1 MNPTQQL
8 YTPQFLLLCASYFF
22 FAASFTMII
31 PELPAYL
38 TSLGGEDY
46 KGGIIGLFTLTAGIS
61 RPFSGKLS
69 DTIGRVPVMIVGTL
83 VCVVCSFLYPFLTT
97 VYGFLFLR
105 LLHGF
110 STGFKPTASSA
121 YVADIVPI
129 DRRGEAMGMAG
140 VSMNVGAMIAP
151 VFGSFIAIEYSINAM
166 FYTSSGMALFSVV
179 ILLGLKE
186 TLENKQPFHPRIL
199 IIKKNEIFEES
210 AIAPAILVALLY
222 FSYGVLLTITPD
234 QSLYLGIE
242 NKGYVLGVFTIFS
255 IISRLIAGRVSDRY
269 GRLIVIKVSGIF
281 SGIAILLFGYA
292 ETVTFFYFAAAMT
305 GLALGISSPAV
316 MAWTV
321 DRAPDK
327 YRGRAMATMYIAL
340 ELGIGLGA
348 VISSYIFSNQHENLP
363 TVYWVTGGCAW
374 AGVFYLQFIFRDKT
388 QIY

>member
-1 MNPTQQL
+1 
-8 YTPQFLLLCASYFF
+8 
-22 FAASFTMII
+22 MII

-38 TSLGGEDY
+38 TALGGEDY

-83 VCVVCSFLYPFLTT
+83 VCVICSALYPLLAT
-97 VYGFLFLR
+97 VWGFLLLR

-129 DRRGEAMGMAG
+129 NRRGEAMGMAG
-140 VSMNVGAMIAP
+140 VSMNTGAMVAP
-151 VFGSFIAIEYSINAM
+151 IFGSYLANEYSINTM
-166 FYTSSGMALFSVV
+166 FYMSSGMALFSVL
-179 ILLGLKE
+179 IIIGLKE
-186 TLENKQPFHPRIL
+186 TLKNKQSFHPRIL
-199 IIKKNEIFEES
+199 AIKKHEIYEKS

-222 FSYGVLLTITPD
+222 LSYGTLLTITPD
-234 QSLYLGIE
+234 QSAYLGIE

-255 IISRLIAGRVSDRY
+255 IISRLIAGRVSDKY
-269 GRLIVIKVSGIF
+269 GRLIVIKTSGIF
-281 SGIAILLFGYA
+281 SGLAILLFGYA
-292 ETVTFFYFAAAMT
+292 DTVSFFYFASALT

-327 YRGRAMATMYIAL
+327 FRGRAMATMYIAL
-340 ELGIGLGA
+340 EMGIGIGA
-348 VISSYIFSNQHENLP
+348 VVSSWIFSNHVENLP
-363 TVYWVTGGCAW
+363 MVYFVTGACAW
-374 AGVFYLQFIFRDKT
+374 IGVFYLQFIFKD
-388 QIY
+388 

>member
-1 MNPTQQL
+1 MKTAQQL

-31 PELPAYL
+31 PELPGYL
-38 TSLGGEDY
+38 TDLGGEDY
-46 KGGIIGLFTLTAGIS
+46 KGFIIGLFTLTAGIS

-69 DTIGRVPVMIVGTL
+69 DTVGRVPVMIIGTL
-83 VCVVCSFLYPFLTT
+83 VCVFCSALYPFLAT
-97 VYGFLFLR
+97 VGGFLFLR

-140 VSMNVGAMIAP
+140 VSMNTGAMIAP
-151 VFGSFIAIEYSINAM
+151 IFGSFLANEYSINTM
-166 FYTSSGMALFSVV
+166 FYASSAMAFFSIL

-186 TLENKQPFHPRIL
+186 TLQNKQRFHPQIL
-199 IIKKNEIFEES
+199 IIKKDEIYEKA

-222 FSYGVLLTITPD
+222 FSYGTLLTITPD
-234 QSLYLGIE
+234 QSAHLGIE

-255 IISRLIAGRVSDRY
+255 IISRLIAGRVSDVY
-269 GRLIVIKVSGIF
+269 GRLIVIKVSGVF

-292 ETVTFFYFAAAMT
+292 DTVTFFYFASALT

-321 DRAPDK
+321 DRAPDEH
-327 YRGRAMATMYIAL
+327 RGRAMATMYIAL

-348 VISSYIFSNQHENLP
+348 FLSSWIFANDFANLP
-363 TVYWVTGGCAW
+363 TVYFVTGICAW
-374 AGVFYLQFIFRDKT
+374 AGVFYLQFIFKEK
-388 QIY
+388 Q

>member
-1 MNPTQQL
+1 MKTAQL
-8 YTPQFLLLCASYFF
+8 YSPQFLLLCASYFF

-31 PELPAYL
+31 PELPGYL

-46 KGGIIGLFTLTAGIS
+46 KGAIIGLFTLTAGLS

-69 DTIGRVPVMIVGTL
+69 DTVGRVPVMIFGTL
-83 VCVVCSFLYPFLTT
+83 VCVICSFLYPFLTS
-97 VYGFLFLR
+97 VYGFLLLR

-140 VSMNVGAMIAP
+140 VSMNTGAMIAP
-151 VFGSFIAIEYSINAM
+151 IFGSFLANEYSIDLM
-166 FYTSSGMALFSVV
+166 FYASSGMAFFSIL

-186 TLENKQPFHPRIL
+186 TLEDKQPFHPKIL
-199 IIKKNEIFEES
+199 VIKKNEIYEKS

-222 FSYGVLLTITPD
+222 FSYGTLLTITPD
-234 QSLYLGIE
+234 QSTYLGIE
-242 NKGYVLGVFTIFS
+242 NKGYILGVFTVFS
-255 IISRLIAGRVSDRY
+255 IISRLIAGRVSDIY
-269 GRLIVIKVSGIF
+269 GRLIVIKVSGVL
-281 SGIAILLFGYA
+281 SGLAILLFGY
-292 ETVTFFYFAAAMT
+292 
-305 GLALGISSPAV
+305 AV

-327 YRGRAMATMYIAL
+327 HRGRAMATMYIAL

-348 VISSYIFSNQHENLP
+348 FISSWIFSNEVENLP
-363 TVYWVTGGCAW
+363 AVYFVTGACAW
-374 AGVFYLQFIFRDKT
+374 AGVIYLQFIFKDEK
-388 QIY
+388 IA

>member
-1 MNPTQQL
+1 
-8 YTPQFLLLCASYFF
+8 SYFF

-31 PELPAYL
+31 PELPGYL

-46 KGGIIGLFTLTAGIS
+46 KGAIIGLFTLTAGLS

-69 DTIGRVPVMIVGTL
+69 DTVGRVPVMIFGTL
-83 VCVVCSFLYPFLTT
+83 VCVICSFLYPFLTS
-97 VYGFLFLR
+97 VYGFLLLR

-140 VSMNVGAMIAP
+140 VSMNTGAMIAP
-151 VFGSFIAIEYSINAM
+151 IFGSFLANEYSIDLM
-166 FYTSSGMALFSVV
+166 FYASSGMAFFSIL

-186 TLENKQPFHPRIL
+186 TLEDKQPFHPKIL
-199 IIKKNEIFEES
+199 VIKKNEIYEKS

-222 FSYGVLLTITPD
+222 FSYGTLLTITPD
-234 QSLYLGIE
+234 QSTYLGIE
-242 NKGYVLGVFTIFS
+242 NKGYILGVFTVFS
-255 IISRLIAGRVSDRY
+255 IISRLIAGRVSDIY
-269 GRLIVIKVSGIF
+269 GRLIVIKVSGVL
-281 SGIAILLFGYA
+281 SGLAILLFGYA
-292 ETVTFFYFAAAMT
+292 DTVSFFYFAAALT

-327 YRGRAMATMYIAL
+327 HRGRAMATMYIAL

-348 VISSYIFSNQHENLP
+348 FISSWIFSNEVENLP
-363 TVYWVTGGCAW
+363 AVYFVTGACAW
-374 AGVFYLQFIFRDKT
+374 AGVIYLQFIFKDEK
-388 QIY
+388 IA